1 MKTAK
6 EPVGGEN
13 ILEPSEL
20 ENTDWRARA
29 AAPTRGLTS
38 GLMVC
43 LGDETMGKTGLSIIS
58 RQAFPERVHVPR
70 CLNQYWPPKYTSK

>member
-1 MKTAK
+1 MKAAK

-20 ENTDWRARA
+20 ENTDSRARA
-29 AAPTRGLTS
+29 TTPTHGLTS

-43 LGDETMGKTGLSIIS
+43 LGDETMGKNGSEYL
-58 RQAFPERVHVPR
+58 FPGRLFLKEFVFLGV
-70 CLNQYWPPKYTSK
+70 